1 MGVVAKK
8 RKVEP
13 SGFGAKLQKFRKAA
27 EMTQSEL
34 GTACGMAYQAIA
46 RLERGE
52 NEPTWPTVIKLAK
65 ALGVEPNDFLSEDE

>member
-13 SGFGAKLQKFRKAA
+13 SGFGGKLRRFREAAKL
-27 EMTQSEL
+27 TQAEL
-34 GTACGMAYQAIA
+34 GAACNMAYQAIA
-46 RLERGE
+46 RQERGE

-65 ALGVEPNDFLSEDE
+65 ALGVEPNDFLADE